1 MDAEEIA
8 KYEEL
13 FIMAAFIGL
22 DPLRKE
28 WVITLPSGYE
38 LKSGDH

>member
-1 MDAEEIA
+1 MDADELA

-13 FIMAAFIGL
+13 FIMASFIGL
-22 DPLRKE
+22 DQGAV

-38 LKSGDH
+38 LRSQ